1 MTTAHSDPEAAET
14 AIADAVL
21 GVSGVAFLRP
31 ALSSLLRHA
40 VAPRTGR
47 RTAGAAPVPVRGAG
61 VRITTAPDG
70 EGPAVEVHVV
80 VLRGHRAVD
89 VTRAVREAV
98 RRTFPST
105 ARTIPVRVTVTGI
118 L

>member
-47 RTAGAAPVPVRGAG
+47 RTAGAG

-98 RRTFPST
+98 RRTFPSST
-105 ARTIPVRVTVTGI
+105 RTIPVRVTVTGI